1 MIKSV
6 IKMKTEPCKQS
17 DEEKVAFVN
26 VIEESAA
33 TEKVEKVYE
42 DIKKTLGIDFIP
54 NMYKA
59 MANSPEYL
67 EASWHK
73 IQATMSSDGK
83 IDNKTKDIVAF
94 IVSVMTGSEYC
105 IGVYTD
111 ALRHNGLD
119 DEALTELYAV
129 VDTYAG
135 LNRLN
140 IAWGV
145 KADEK
150 PWHGCGGNR

>member
-1 MIKSV
+1 
-6 IKMKTEPCKQS
+6 MKLQTEPCKES
-17 DEEKVAFVN
+17 NEERVAFIKV
-26 VIEESAA
+26 VEESEA
-33 TEKVEKVYE
+33 TGKVKNVYE
-42 DIKKTLGIDFIP
+42 EIKKTLGIDFIP

-59 MANSPEYL
+59 MANNPEYL
-67 EASWHK
+67 EASWNK
-73 IQATMSSDGK
+73 IQATMSSQGK
-83 IDNKTKDIVAF
+83 IDDKTKDIVAF
-94 IVSVMTGSEYC
+94 IVSVMSGSGYC

-119 DEALTELYAV
+119 DEALTELYSI

-140 IAWGV
+140 IASGV
-145 KADEK
+145 KPDKK